1 MKGERI
7 MKIMYINER
16 LCEVDIT
23 GPTTLDAEIA
33 KYLGI
38 RSICPEDEEGQHVLE
53 QMFGMFDFI
62 KINYKNMYYID
73 TSEMR
78 FDGSLNCC

>member
-1 MKGERI
+1 
-7 MKIMYINER
+7 MKIMYKNDR

-23 GPTTLDAEIA
+23 GPTTLDAEFA

-38 RSICPEDEEGQHVLE
+38 SSICPEDEEGQYVLE
-53 QMFGMFDFI
+53 HMFGMFDFI
-62 KINYKNMYYID
+62 RMNDKNMYFID

-78 FDGSLNCC
+78 FDGSLN